1 MSTFKYNQ
9 QQYQKELNRTTTM
22 NSEKNNNINQ
32 IKNEQDNGT
41 EKNYVQRFD
50 KGKWDKSEQISTYLT
65 STVLEIRSITEN
77 QKINND
83 TNRPDERKNVKKN
96 TICKKKK

>member
-50 KGKWDKSEQISTYLT
+50 KGK
-65 STVLEIRSITEN
+65 
-77 QKINND
+77 
-83 TNRPDERKNVKKN
+83 
-96 TICKKKK
+96 